1 MLLCLGALST
11 EDANADFA
19 GRWWKM
25 VTGWAEYLDEVG
37 VDPGDQLCT
46 DDFAGHLDKNANLS
60 IKTVLAL
67 AAYAR
72 MAKMRGDSKQSD
84 KYRQRAEA
92 MAVEWQRLAKDGADG
107 GYRLA
112 FDRPDSWSLKYNL
125 IWDRVL
131 DFNMFLLSFFVF
143 A

>member
-1 MLLCLGALST
+1 MNGHKNRGMRTETRYFLLERPQKKG
-11 EDANADFA
+11 
-19 GRWWKM
+19 
-25 VTGWAEYLDEVG
+25 
-37 VDPGDQLCT
+37 
-46 DDFAGHLDKNANLS
+46 
-60 IKTVLAL
+60 VLAAGKSAL
-67 AAYAR
+67 RWVQA
-72 MAKMRGDSKQSD
+72 G